1 MTRIGKWISVLLL
14 LPSLAYAEITDWP
27 MQSTWVLDSKD
38 KQEIMMGLTCCYRQ
52 ELIDSVRLE
61 HSLKSIKYSPRDK
74 VRRSISTLQYSE
86 PITNFQWWTF
96 VTLQLLDIHSTY
108 KGLQYDCVY
117 EANPI
122 MGNTPSP
129 GKLFLT
135 KTAILAP
142 AIKHDLRNED
152 LTPKI
157 INQLNYLMAIVVVNN
172 YDVWSSSR
180 NSRNCKKR

>member
-1 MTRIGKWISVLLL
+1 MKKLLILLLL
-14 LPSLAYAEITDWP
+14 LPSAAYAEITEG
-27 MQSTWVLDSKD
+27 LDSKA
-38 KQEIMMGLTCCYRQ
+38 KQEIMMGLTCCYRK

-61 HSLKSIKYSPRDK
+61 HSLKSIELSSREK
-74 VRRSISTLQYSE
+74 VRKSISTRQYPE

-122 MGNTPSP
+122 IGKTPSL
-129 GKLFLT
+129 GKIFLT
-135 KTAILAP
+135 KTVILAP
-142 AIKHDLRNED
+142 AITYDLGNEH

-157 INQLNYLMAIVVVNN
+157 MNQLNFFIAIVVLNN
-172 YDVWSSSR
+172 YNVYASSKS
-180 NSRNCKKR
+180 SAHCKKR

>member
-1 MTRIGKWISVLLL
+1 MKKLLILLLL
-14 LPSLAYAEITDWP
+14 LPSATYTEIVDWP
-27 MQSTWVLDSKD
+27 MQSTWLLDSKD

-61 HSLKSIKYSPRDK
+61 HSLKSIKYSSRDK

-96 VTLQLLDIHSTY
+96 LTLQLLDIHSTY

-122 MGNTPSP
+122 LGPTPSP
-129 GKLFLT
+129 GKIFLT
-135 KTAILAP
+135 KSAIIAP
-142 AIKHDLRNED
+142 AIKYDLKNETI
-152 LTPKI
+152 TPKI
-157 INQLNYLMAIVVVNN
+157 MNKLNFFMAVVVANN
-172 YDVWSSSR
+172 YDVWASSR
-180 NSRNCKKR
+180 SNCNKR

>member
-1 MTRIGKWISVLLL
+1 MKKLLILLLL
-14 LPSLAYAEITDWP
+14 LPSATYTEIVDWP
-27 MQSTWVLDSKD
+27 MQSTWLLDSKA
-38 KQEIMMGLTCCYRQ
+38 KQEIMMGLTCCYSQ

-61 HSLKSIKYSPRDK
+61 HSLKSIKYSSRDK

-86 PITNFQWWTF
+86 PVTNFQWWTF

-135 KTAILAP
+135 KTTILAP
-142 AIKHDLRNED
+142 AITYDMRNEN

-157 INQLNYLMAIVVVNN
+157 MNQLNYLMAIVVLNN
-172 YDVWSSSR
+172 YDVWASSR
-180 NSRNCKKR
+180 NSTNCSRR